1 MVTNWIRMLQVVW
14 HFVRK
19 TEVLDVSLLY
29 LEVLNNM
36 KHASFLFL
44 VKKFF
49 LIRHNVSLKQ
59 LATEPFQIS
68 SSMHVI
74 NLSINL

>member
-1 MVTNWIRMLQVVW
+1 MVTDRIRMLQVIW

-19 TEVLDVSLLY
+19 TEVLDVSLLD
-29 LEVLNNM
+29 LKVLNNM
-36 KHASFLFL
+36 KHTSFLFL

-49 LIRHNVSLKQ
+49 LICHNVSLKQ

-68 SSMHVI
+68 PSMHVI